1 MTVLFGEKRNFY
13 RVKSYSKID
22 LSFQM
27 IAYMRTH
34 YMVTSKDLAEEFK
47 MSRREVF
54 RYIKIFKKNNIV
66 KTHRGKYG
74 YIEYIGGYAWR

>member
-1 MTVLFGEKRNFY
+1 
-13 RVKSYSKID
+13 
-22 LSFQM
+22 
-27 IAYMRTH
+27 MRTH